1 MRSLLIALIAMLV
14 VFLHGTPAS
23 ACVEGLAWGMPL
35 EQLTSHLGDGQQ
47 LTQESSGRY
56 IARDVLLD
64 RLPVSQAIF
73 EVDSEQGLTNL
84 AYEFAIDD
92 MTEVLAGLRARHG
105 QPLSTNVEH
114 NSRNEQIWVWNTG
127 DDLITAVKE
136 DADEQQ
142 NFLIS
147 YRPSRLRPESL

>member
-1 MRSLLIALIAMLV
+1 MAVVV

-23 ACVEGLAWGMPL
+23 ACVEGLTWGMPL

-73 EVDSEQGLTNL
+73 EVDPEQGLTNL

-136 DADEQQ
+136 DANEQQ